1 MTTLAEH
8 ACAYVNAG
16 WAVFPCRRDKRPL
29 VKGGFHAASCDR
41 DEVTAWWTRWHHG
54 SMGTPVPPPFAVL
67 DMECAHDGEDTLRAL
82 EAVHGQLVETLTYV
96 LGTRLLEKRFGHCGN
111 KRRSRMANPRLSVV
125 DLGAFW
131 KLK

>member
-1 MTTLAEH
+1 M
-8 ACAYVNAG
+8 
-16 WAVFPCRRDKRPL
+16 
-29 VKGGFHAASCDR
+29 
-41 DEVTAWWTRWHHG
+41 
-54 SMGTPVPPPFAVL
+54 PPPFAVL